1 MTIRTLVILAAGF
14 ALSGCATVNEFGSTG
29 KQNVTDA
36 QGNVAGFK
44 QLLRNE
50 RTGEVAAQV
59 RMFAPI
65 HNDVGDLIGYEEH
78 TQDGAIIRDL
88 DGRQV
93 GARFQDARSRGT
105 NARSKG
111 ITVIIGALYS
121 RPVVTEPETPVASRL
136 VASLSA
142 ADLRAIR

>member
-65 HNDVGDLIGYEEH
+65 HNDVGDLIGYEEQ
-78 TQDGAIIRDL
+78 TQDGALIRDL

-93 GARFQDARSRGT
+93 GARFHDLRSRST
-105 NARSKG
+105 NARNKG
-111 ITVIIGALYS
+111 VTVIIGSLYS
-121 RPVVTEPETPVASRL
+121 RPVLAGAATPAAPHL
-136 VASLSA
+136 VALLSA
-142 ADLRAIR
+142 RDLRAVH

>member
-1 MTIRTLVILAAGF
+1 MIIRVLILLAGIAIGGCSTL
-14 ALSGCATVNEFGSTG
+14 NEYGSVG
-29 KQNVTDA
+29 RQNVTDEE
-36 QGNVAGFK
+36 GNVAGFK
-44 QLLRNE
+44 QLLHNQ
-50 RTGEVAAQV
+50 RTGEIAAQV
-59 RMFAPI
+59 RLFTPI
-65 HNDVGDLIGYEEH
+65 RDESGDLVGYEEQ

-93 GARFQDARSRGT
+93 GARFNDLRSRST

-111 ITVIIGALYS
+111 ITVIMGSLDN
-121 RPVVTEPETPVASRL
+121 RRVVTKAAAPAKSKI

>member
-1 MTIRTLVILAAGF
+1 MMTRVLILTASFAIGGCSTLD
-14 ALSGCATVNEFGSTG
+14 EYGSVG
-29 KQNVTDA
+29 RQNVTDA
-36 QGNVAGFK
+36 EGNVAGFK
-44 QLLRNE
+44 QLLHNQ

-59 RMFAPI
+59 RLFTPI
-65 HNDVGDLIGYEEH
+65 QDGSGELVGYEEQ

-88 DGRQV
+88 EGRQV
-93 GARFQDARSRGT
+93 GARFNDLRSRST

-111 ITVIIGALYS
+111 ITVIIGSLDS
-121 RPVVTEPETPVASRL
+121 RRVVTEVKAPPNSKF